1 MNSVETPSPMLADV
15 QSRVGRQS
23 FSVNL
28 HSLLSH
34 CPKYRVVEC
43 PPEKEWL
50 PIFGMHLKKDA
61 IVDFCLDQYVPFD
74 AATALL
80 FKDAASGEW
89 MNWYFPDQ
97 KPISELSRHL
107 APVIASRQ

>member
-1 MNSVETPSPMLADV
+1 MKNAELVRFGRRQV
-15 QSRVGRQS
+15 SRWMPLL
-23 FSVNL
+23 VNL
-28 HSLLSH
+28 HSLLSN

-50 PIFGMHLKKDA
+50 PIFGEHLKKDA

-80 FKDAASGEW
+80 FKDAVSGEW
-89 MNWYFPDQ
+89 MNWYYPDQ
-97 KPISELSRHL
+97 KPVSELSKHL
-107 APVIASRQ
+107 A